1 MNTLQQ
7 HMIRYEA
14 PDAETFFDAL
24 VDYAKSF
31 DVHCML
37 YTGFHHSQHTVSD
50 TYSFLVGLG
59 EQQCYSANSGHE
71 VFHDLENAPG
81 IKLGY
86 IAYEYAFDTQFKTPN
101 PANVPPP
108 FQTYWFT
115 PECLVYKKHQE
126 KDIVISGPNPEKI
139 LAEILKRIS
148 LSHLPPFFLPQLFKP
163 LVSPDSYIQQVEQ
176 IMEDIT
182 QGDYYE
188 LNYCQEFLCHDFV
201 EDPYKV
207 WKNSYSHNKVPFAS
221 FFRFKD
227 FYVISSSPER
237 FIKREGA
244 NLFSQPMKGTQ
255 RRSPNPEEDTLLIKQ
270 LQDNQKER
278 AENIMI
284 VDLVRNDMCRCCM
297 PGTVNVDELC
307 KVYTFP
313 TVHQMIS
320 TISGK
325 LKQPVSLAEVL
336 QYLFPMGSMTG
347 APKKMVME
355 RIAKYEQYGRGV
367 YSGAI
372 GYIDDDHNWDLNV
385 VIRTLVVN
393 TQLQKASYHV
403 GGAITFDSTPEQE
416 YLECMLKGRFWQS
429 LFGNK

>member
-1 MNTLQQ
+1 MTLHQ

-14 PDAETFFDAL
+14 PDAEKFFDAL

-31 DVHCML
+31 DVHCLL
-37 YTGFHHSQHTVSD
+37 YTGFHHPQDSVSD

-59 EQQCYSANSGHE
+59 VQQCFSADRGSE
-71 VFHDLENAPG
+71 VFYDLENAPG

-86 IAYEYAFDTQFKTPN
+86 VAYEYAFDTPIRTLH

-115 PECLVYKKHQE
+115 PQCLVYKKHHE
-126 KDIVISGPNPEKI
+126 KDIVISGPNPEET
-139 LAEILKRIS
+139 LAEILKCILPSPLSPS
-148 LSHLPPFFLPQLFKP
+148 LSPQLFKP
-163 LVSPDSYIQQVEQ
+163 LVSPDTYILNVEQ
-176 IMEDIT
+176 IIEDIT

-188 LNYCQEFLCHDFV
+188 LNYCQEFLCHDFT

-207 WKNSYSHNKVPFAS
+207 WKNSYSNNKVPFAS
-221 FFRFKD
+221 FFRYKD

-237 FIKREGA
+237 FIKREGKS
-244 NLFSQPMKGTQ
+244 LFSQPMKGTQ
-255 RRSPNPEEDTLLIKQ
+255 KRSHNPVEDTTLIKQ

-297 PGTVNVDELC
+297 PGTVNADELC
-307 KVYTFP
+307 RVYTFP

-320 TISGK
+320 TISGQ
-325 LKQPVSLAEVL
+325 LRESVSLAEVL
-336 QYLFPMGSMTG
+336 HYLFPMGSMTG
-347 APKKMVME
+347 APKKMVMG
-355 RIAKYEQYGRGV
+355 RIAQYEQTGRGV

-372 GYIDDDHNWDLNV
+372 GYIDNDHNWDLNV

-403 GGAITFDSTPEQE
+403 GGAITCDSTPDQE
-416 YLECMLKGRFWQS
+416 YKECMLKGRFWQR
-429 LFGNK
+429 LFGN